1 MSQNFVGCDRGQV
14 LLMPPSLADWVADDH
29 LVWTLLGAVEKMDLD
44 CFYAAYRANGQGRAA
59 YDPGMMVALLLYAYC
74 RGNRSSRG
82 IERACREDVA
92 YKVITAM
99 EVPDHSTIAEFR
111 RRHQAALA
119 GLFVGVLSLCRE
131 AGLVSVGV
139 IAVDGTKIKAS
150 ASRDQNRS
158 YEGIVA
164 EILDEAERTDR
175 EEDERHGD
183 ARGDEL
189 PERFRSRES
198 RRAALAEAK
207 QRLDE
212 KKAVADRE
220 ASQDPAPGVEL
231 DEQRALA
238 SNHGREGWLREGRR
252 GLDERRERAQ
262 QPVARSRGERLAQ
275 AKRRLEEAHA
285 VEQAAHEA
293 YEAHHARAVRSDGRR
308 FAPTTPHQ
316 QPEVPDGRINVTD
329 PDSRVMRTK
338 GQPTIQ
344 GYNAQA
350 AVTKNQIIIAAEITV
365 ESPDF
370 GHLEPVFD
378 AALRNLEQAGV
389 SDQPGVLVADAGYWH
404 RRQMESIVS
413 AGTQVLIPPDSD
425 LKEKP
430 RAGWTGGL
438 YDHMRRVLATEH
450 GKAIYRQRKQT
461 VEPVF
466 GHTKH
471 NRKIDRFQRRGRAA
485 ALSEWRLIAATHNLQ
500 KLHSHQIAPATS

>member
-1 MSQNFVGCDRGQV
+1 MSQNFVACDRGQV
-14 LLMPPSLADWVADDH
+14 LLMPPSLADWVPDDH
-29 LVWTLLGAVEKMDLD
+29 LVWTVLGAVVKMDLAG
-44 CFYAAYRANGQGRAA
+44 FYAAYRANGQGRAA
-59 YDPGMMVALLLYAYC
+59 YDPGMMVALLLYAYS

-82 IERACREDVA
+82 IERACQEDVA

-99 EVPDHSTIAEFR
+99 AVPDHSTIAEFR

-119 GLFVGVLSLCRE
+119 ELFVGVLSLCQE

-139 IAVDGTKIKAS
+139 IAIDGTKIKAS

-158 YEGIVA
+158 YDGIVA
-164 EILDEAERTDR
+164 EILDEAEQTDR

-212 KKAVADRE
+212 KKATDDHDT
-220 ASQDPAPGVEL
+220 SQEPVVEVEL
-231 DEQRALA
+231 DEERALA
-238 SNHGREGWLREGRR
+238 SGHGREGWLREGRR
-252 GLDERRERAQ
+252 GLDERREREQ
-262 QPVARSRGERLAQ
+262 QPVARSRGERLVEAR
-275 AKRRLEEAHA
+275 RRLQEAHA
-285 VEQAAHEA
+285 VERSAHEA
-293 YEAHHARAVRSDGRR
+293 YEAHHASAVRSDGRR

-316 QPEVPDGRINVTD
+316 PSAVPEGRVNVTD

-350 AVTKNQIIIAAEITV
+350 AVTDKQIIIAAEITI

-389 SDQPGVLVADAGYWH
+389 SDRPGILVADAGYWNK
-404 RRQMESIVS
+404 RQMQSIVNG
-413 AGTQVLIPPDSD
+413 GTQVLVPPDSD

-438 YDHMRRVLATEH
+438 YDHMRRVLSTEH

-485 ALSEWRLIAATHNLQ
+485 AQSEWRLIAATHNLT